1 MKSQLI
7 GKDLDAEKDWKQ
19 EKKGA
24 TKDETVGWHNQLN
37 GLRKFQ
43 EMVKDKEV
51 WHAAVHGI
59 ERVRYDLATEQQNK
73 EPAAK
78 EQDPC

>member
-19 EKKGA
+19 EKKGT
-24 TKDETVGWHNQLN
+24 TKDETVGWHHQLN
-37 GLRKFQ
+37 GLSKFQ

-73 EPAAK
+73 ETAAK